1 VALTLAKAEATQ
13 QRNAN
18 MNRKEVLFIDTY
30 LGFKCT
36 KVIFYLI
43 KTKKN
48 G

>member
-1 VALTLAKAEATQ
+1 VALILAKAEVTQ